1 MDQDWR
7 GGDMMRGPGGGQKIN
22 IIKKET
28 VKYKDDKNVLVMFVD
43 RSVKCSILIV
53 IFKVA

>member
-53 IFKVA
+53 IIKVA